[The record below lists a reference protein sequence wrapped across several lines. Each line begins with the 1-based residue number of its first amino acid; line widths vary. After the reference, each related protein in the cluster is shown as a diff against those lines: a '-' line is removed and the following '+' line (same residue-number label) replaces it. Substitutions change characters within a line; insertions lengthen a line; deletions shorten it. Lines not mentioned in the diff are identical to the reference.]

1 MKGPG
6 FGLMFD
12 IMLASAR
19 YKEEKLLDYYEAGIF
34 INCDSDSFLLS
45 RHHEVKPTLISL
57 QVRLLLGH
65 VQCTIGCKYIELQET
80 IAHSKELMIGQ
91 RTALPKEKKYM
102 VVFLH
107 YYYVCPDK
115 SLNLCPQ
122 IKIAPVAG
130 DTYMR
135 AAVIPAQIG
144 KGLCHISIWY
154 YSKK

>member
-1 MKGPG
+1 MKRPG
-6 FGLMFD
+6 FGWMFD

-19 YKEEKLLDYYEAGIF
+19 YKKEKLLDYYDTRIF

-45 RHHEVKPTLISL
+45 RHYEVKPTLISL

-65 VQCTIGCKYIELQET
+65 VQCTIGCKYVGLQET
-80 IAHSKELMIGQ
+80 MAHSKGLMIGR
-91 RTALPKEKKYM
+91 RTASPKEKKYM
-102 VVFLH
+102 VVFLCH
-107 YYYVCPDK
+107 YVCTDK

-130 DTYMR
+130 DAYMR

-144 KGLCHISIWY
+144 KGLCHTSIWY